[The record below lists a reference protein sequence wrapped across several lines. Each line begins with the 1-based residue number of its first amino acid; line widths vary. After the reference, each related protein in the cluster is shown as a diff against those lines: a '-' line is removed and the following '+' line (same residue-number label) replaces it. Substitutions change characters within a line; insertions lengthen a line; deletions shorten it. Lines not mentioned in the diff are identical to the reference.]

1 MTELLNDW
9 ADQHAR
15 IRPDEV
21 ALACT
26 EPDAHI
32 RQLTWRELDDR
43 VGRLARVLLGHGVR
57 RGDRVG
63 LVAENNPRIFELQ
76 FACMRIGAV
85 MVPLNW
91 RLALPEL
98 RDMLA
103 DAAPVLFLHDATWA
117 GLAAQLGSELDLGP
131 VLAWGDETSPYEQAV
146 AAAVGPVRGGELD
159 PDAIVQI
166 LYTSGTTGRPK
177 GVICTNRTIVAQA
190 QNLAHSS
197 RMAER
202 GGHHLNIVPLFHAG
216 ALNVFSNAM
225 LFWGGRV
232 TTVGRFEPRTA
243 LRLLNDPGL
252 AVTHLCGVLQMFEW
266 MTALPEFPESAFPT
280 LHTVLFGGWGP
291 SAAAIYR
298 AWAARGIWMQLSYG
312 ASELGPNVSVLSV
325 PDLGAAERGTSG
337 TILPHTR
344 VRLVDAEDREVATGE
359 TGEILVRGPGVVP
372 GYWHTDPAPF
382 FTGGWFRTGDAG
394 RMDEAGH
401 LYIVGRV
408 KEVYRS
414 GGENVY
420 PAEVEQ
426 ALADM
431 PGIAEFTVLG
441 VPDERWGETG
451 LIAVIPEPGATITLE
466 AVREHAGP
474 RLARFKL
481 PAHLI
486 VMTELPRSATDK
498 ISRSA
503 IREIWQR
510 GRQAS
515 GDAAKD
521 EIARTGRGGT
531 IASRN

>member
-1 MTELLNDW
+1 MTELLTDW
-9 ADQHAR
+9 VDRHAR
-15 IRPDEV
+15 LRPGEIAV
-21 ALACT
+21 AST
-26 EPDAHI
+26 EAGADIP
-32 RQLTWRELDDR
+32 QLTWRQLEDR
-43 VGRLARVLLGHGVR
+43 VGRLARVLLDHGVR

-63 LVAENNPRIFELQ
+63 LVAENDPRVFELQ
-76 FACMRIGAV
+76 FACMRIGAI

-91 RLALPEL
+91 RLAVPEL
-98 RDMLA
+98 RGMLD
-103 DAAPVLFLHDATWA
+103 DAAPAVFLHDAAWA
-117 GLAAQLGSELDLGP
+117 GLAAEIGAGPGRGP
-131 VLAWGDETSPYEQAV
+131 VLAWGDAASPYEQAV
-146 AAAVGPVRGGELD
+146 AAADGPVRGGELD
-159 PDAIVQI
+159 PGAAVQI

-177 GVICTNRTIVAQA
+177 GAICTNRTIVAQA

-243 LRLLNDPGL
+243 LRLLNDPALG
-252 AVTHLCGVLQMFEW
+252 VTHLCGVLQMFEW
-266 MTALPEFPESAFPT
+266 MTALPEFAESAFPA

-312 ASELGPNVSVLSV
+312 ATELGPNVSVLSV
-325 PDLGAAERGTSG
+325 PDLSAAERGTSG

-344 VRLVDAEDREVATGE
+344 VRLVDAGGQEVGTGE

-372 GYWHTDPAPF
+372 GYWRTDPGPY

-394 RMDEAGH
+394 RIDEAGH

-426 ALADM
+426 ALADL

-451 LIAVIPEPGATITLE
+451 LIAVVPEPGVTVTLE
-466 AVREHAGP
+466 AVREHAAP
-474 RLARFKL
+474 RLARYKL
-481 PAHLI
+481 PSHLV

-503 IREIWQR
+503 ILEVWQR
-510 GRQAS
+510 GRQPGGGGATNDFS
-515 GDAAKD
+515 RTGKGQS
-521 EIARTGRGGT
+521 IART
-531 IASRN
+531 

>member
-1 MTELLNDW
+1 MPELLNDW
-9 ADQHAR
+9 ADYHAR

-21 ALACT
+21 ALASA

-32 RQLTWRELDDR
+32 PRLTWRQLDDR
-43 VGRLARVLLGHGVR
+43 VGRLARVLLDHGVR
-57 RGDRVG
+57 PGDRVG
-63 LVAENNPRIFELQ
+63 LAAENDPRIFEVQ
-76 FACMRIGAV
+76 FACMRIGAI

-91 RLALPEL
+91 RLAVPEL

-103 DAAPVLFLHDATWA
+103 DAAPAAFLHDAAWA
-117 GLAAQLGSELDLGP
+117 GLAAELGKELSLGP
-131 VLAWGDETSPYEQAV
+131 VLAWGDAASPYEQAL
-146 AAAVGPVRGGELD
+146 AAAGDPVRGGELD
-159 PDAIVQI
+159 PGAVVQI
-166 LYTSGTTGRPK
+166 LYTSGTTGLPK

-252 AVTHLCGVLQMFEW
+252 GITHLCGVLQMFEW

-312 ASELGPNVSVLSV
+312 ASEIGPNVSIMSR
-325 PDLGAAERGTSG
+325 PDPAAAERGSSG

-344 VRLVDAEDREVATGE
+344 VRLVDAEDREVATGQ

-382 FTGGWFRTGDAG
+382 FLDGWFRTGDAG

-431 PGIAEFTVLG
+431 PGIAEFAVLG

-466 AVREHAGP
+466 AVREHAAP

-481 PAHLI
+481 PSHLI
-486 VMTELPRSATDK
+486 VLTELPRSATDK

-510 GRQAS
+510 GREAS
-515 GDAAKD
+515 DNAAGD
-521 EIARTGRGGT
+521 EISRTGRGQT
-531 IASRN
+531 ITSRS

>member
-1 MTELLNDW
+1 
-9 ADQHAR
+9 
-15 IRPDEV
+15 
-21 ALACT
+21 
-26 EPDAHI
+26 
-32 RQLTWRELDDR
+32 
-43 VGRLARVLLGHGVR
+43 
-57 RGDRVG
+57 
-63 LVAENNPRIFELQ
+63 
-76 FACMRIGAV
+76 
-85 MVPLNW
+85 
-91 RLALPEL
+91 
-98 RDMLA
+98 
-103 DAAPVLFLHDATWA
+103 
-117 GLAAQLGSELDLGP
+117 
-131 VLAWGDETSPYEQAV
+131 
-146 AAAVGPVRGGELD
+146 
-159 PDAIVQI
+159 
-166 LYTSGTTGRPK
+166 
-177 GVICTNRTIVAQA
+177 
-190 QNLAHSS
+190 
-197 RMAER
+197 MAER

-243 LRLLNDPGL
+243 LRLLNDPAL
-252 AVTHLCGVLQMFEW
+252 AITHLCGVLQMYEW
-266 MTALPEFPESAFPT
+266 MTALPEFPESAFPA
-280 LHTVLFGGWGP
+280 LRTVLFGGWGP
-291 SAAAIYR
+291 SAAGIYR

-312 ASELGPNVSVLSV
+312 ASEIGPNISVLST
-325 PDLGAAERGTSG
+325 PDLGAAERGSSG

-372 GYWHTDPAPF
+372 GYWHQDPAPF

-431 PGIAEFTVLG
+431 PGIAEFAVLG

-451 LIAVIPEPGATITLE
+451 LIAVVPEPGVTITLE
-466 AVREHAGP
+466 AVREYAGP

-481 PAHLI
+481 PSQLL
-486 VMTELPRSATDK
+486 VSTELPRSATDK
-498 ISRSA
+498 ISRPA

-510 GRQAS
+510 GRQPSSAAWPCHDKAMCFQRFS
-515 GDAAKD
+515 ARIAADPRGHAVIVIPFDPDDAWGAK
-521 EIARTGRGGT
+521 AVHHVNGTVNGCRVRVT
-531 IASRN
+531 IAPGDSGWAFTLNPASMRHAGIAAGSEAIVELAPEGPQRGDLADDISAALEANPAAGAFFDTLAQFYRKAYLRYIDATTRRPGLRAARIAEVTGLLADGVKERPRS

>member
-1 MTELLNDW
+1 MTELLTDW
-9 ADQHAR
+9 VDRHAR
-15 IRPDEV
+15 LRPDEI
-21 ALACT
+21 ALAST
-26 EPDAHI
+26 EPDAHV

-43 VGRLARVLLGHGVR
+43 VGRLARVLLEHGV
-57 RGDRVG
+57 GHDDRVG
-63 LVAENNPRIFELQ
+63 LVAENDPRIFELQ
-76 FACMRIGAV
+76 FACMRIGAI

-91 RLALPEL
+91 RLAVPEL

-103 DAAPVLFLHDATWA
+103 DAGPVLFLHDAAWA
-117 GLAAQLGSELDLGP
+117 ALAAQLGAGTGP
-131 VLAWGDETSPYEQAV
+131 VLAWGDETSPYEQAL
-146 AAAVGPVRGGELD
+146 AAAADGISGGELD

-166 LYTSGTTGRPK
+166 LYTSGTTGLPK

-216 ALNVFSNAM
+216 GLNVFSNAM

-232 TTVGRFEPRTA
+232 TTVGRFDPGTA

-266 MTALPEFPESAFPT
+266 MTARPEFPQSAFPT

-291 SAAAIYR
+291 SAAGIYR
-298 AWAARGIWMQLSYG
+298 AWAAQGVWMQLSYG
-312 ASELGPNVSVLSV
+312 ASELGPNVAVLSG
-325 PDLGAAERGTSG
+325 PDLAAVERGTSG

-344 VRLVDAEDREVATGE
+344 VRLVDADGQQVTTGQ

-372 GYWHTDPAPF
+372 GYWHTEPAPF
-382 FTGGWFRTGDAG
+382 FLDGWFRTGDAG

-431 PGIAEFTVLG
+431 PGVAELAVLG

-451 LIAVIPEPGATITLE
+451 LIAVVPEPGATITIE
-466 AVREHAGP
+466 TVREYAEP

-481 PAHLI
+481 PSHLI
-486 VMTELPRSATDK
+486 VMAELPRSATSK
-498 ISRSA
+498 ISRTV
-503 IREIWQR
+503 IRDIWQR
-510 GRQAS
+510 SRQPS
-515 GDAAKD
+515 GQ
-521 EIARTGRGGT
+521 R
-531 IASRN
+531 S

>member
-1 MTELLNDW
+1 MTELLTDW
-9 ADQHAR
+9 AGYQAR
-15 IRPDEV
+15 SRPDEV
-21 ALACT
+21 ALASAG
-26 EPDAHI
+26 PDAHI
-32 RQLTWRELDDR
+32 GQLTWRQLDDR
-43 VGRLARVLLGHGVR
+43 VGRLSRVLLDHGVR

-63 LVAENNPRIFELQ
+63 LVAENDPRIFEVQ
-76 FACMRIGAV
+76 FACMRIGAI

-91 RLALPEL
+91 RLAVPEL
-98 RDMLA
+98 RDMLT
-103 DAAPVLFLHDATWA
+103 DAGPVLFLHDTAWA
-117 GLAAQLGSELDLGP
+117 GLAAQLGTGLDLGP

-146 AAAVGPVRGGELD
+146 AAVGDPIRGGELD
-159 PDAIVQI
+159 PGAIAQI
-166 LYTSGTTGRPK
+166 LYTSGTTGLPK
-177 GVICTNRTIVAQA
+177 GVSCTNRTIVAQA

-216 ALNVFSNAM
+216 GLNVFSNAM

-252 AVTHLCGVLQMFEW
+252 AITHLCGVLQMFEW
-266 MTALPEFPESAFPT
+266 MTALPEFPQSAFPT

-291 SAAAIYR
+291 SAAGIYR
-298 AWAARGIWMQLSYG
+298 AWADRGVWMQLSYG
-312 ASELGPNVSVLSV
+312 ASELGPNVSVLSR
-325 PDLGAAERGTSG
+325 PDPGAAERGSSG

-344 VRLVDAEDREVATGE
+344 VRLVDADGREVAAGK

-372 GYWHTDPAPF
+372 GYWHQDPAPF
-382 FTGGWFRTGDAG
+382 FLDGWFRTGDAG
-394 RMDEAGH
+394 RMDAAGH
-401 LYIVGRV
+401 LYVVGRV

-431 PGIAEFTVLG
+431 PGVAEFAVLG

-451 LIAVIPEPGATITLE
+451 LIAVVPEPGVTITLE
-466 AVREHAGP
+466 AVRKYAAP

-481 PAHLI
+481 PSHLI

-503 IREIWQR
+503 IGEIWQR
-510 GRQAS
+510 GCQVGVR
-515 GDAAKD
+515 
-521 EIARTGRGGT
+521 E
-531 IASRN
+531 